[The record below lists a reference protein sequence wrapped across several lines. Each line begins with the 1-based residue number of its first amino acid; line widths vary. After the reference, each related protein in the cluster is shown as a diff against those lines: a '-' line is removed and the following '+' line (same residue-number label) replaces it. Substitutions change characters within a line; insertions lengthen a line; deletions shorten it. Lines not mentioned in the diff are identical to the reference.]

1 MRFAAFACALLLWAS
16 SAPAASGASAA
27 PDPLPTGAHS
37 PELGALLPGP
47 IDATRYRVGPGDQL
61 TLLLWGAISRA
72 QTLLVGPEGEVV
84 IPELGV
90 VDVSNRTLAEAREL
104 LRARV
109 RRSLRN
115 LEVDVQ
121 LSRLRSFRVHLTGAV
136 TLPGPLMATGVTTVA
151 DLLPDSL
158 LLPDAS
164 RRAIEVRHADGSL
177 DPVDLLGFQL
187 TGEPREAV
195 WLRDGDVV
203 HVPRVS
209 RRVGAWGA
217 LGRPGPLELGPRDS
231 VSTLIRLA
239 GGLLPKALAEQA
251 LLVRWRDPVVRET
264 LAVRFAGV
272 RVTEGDVPLRD
283 GDQLYVLAHP
293 GWHESMQVWVI
304 GRVPREGVFPIRAGA
319 TRLTDVVAAA
329 GGLLEDADRSAIR
342 LVRRAPDG
350 QGDPE
355 FDRLLR
361 LSREEMTVSEYESFR
376 AKLAARSPDVR
387 VDWTLIERG
396 RRDLDLFVQDGDI
409 VRVDRRT
416 NAVRVDGQVR
426 RPGLVP
432 YAPGRS
438 VAWYV
443 EQAGGFTR
451 RGARTQVRLTRSAN
465 GQGMLARDAAD
476 VSPGDQLWVPER
488 PDVSVWQYV
497 RDLLVVGAQ
506 IATVYIAVRK

>member
-1 MRFAAFACALLLWAS
+1 MRLTTIACALLVWAM
-16 SAPAASGASAA
+16 PATAATSVSGAPEPVPSNTHA
-27 PDPLPTGAHS
+27 

-47 IDATRYRVGPGDQL
+47 IDAARYRVGPGDQL

-84 IPELGV
+84 IPDLGV

-115 LEVDVQ
+115 IEVDVQ
-121 LSRLRSFRVHLTGAV
+121 LTRLRTFRVHLTGAV
-136 TLPGPLMATGVTTVA
+136 TAAGPLVATGVTTVA

-158 LLPDAS
+158 LASDAS
-164 RRAIEVRHADGSL
+164 RRAIEVRHAGGGTDV
-177 DPVDLLGFQL
+177 VDLLGFQL
-187 TGEPREAV
+187 TGDQRASV

-217 LGRPGPLELGPRDS
+217 LAHPGPLELGPRDS
-231 VSTLIRLA
+231 VSTLVRLA
-239 GGLLPKALAEQA
+239 GGLLPKALPDQA
-251 LLVRWRDPVVRET
+251 LLVRWRDAVARET
-264 LAVRFAGV
+264 LVVRFAGE
-272 RVTEGDVPLRD
+272 RVSEGDVPLRD

-304 GRVPREGVFPIRAGA
+304 GRVAREGVFPIRAA
-319 TRLTDVVAAA
+319 STRLTDVVAAA
-329 GGLLEDADRSAIR
+329 GGLLDDADRSAIR
-342 LVRRAPDG
+342 LVRRAEDG
-350 QGDPE
+350 AGDPE
-355 FDRLLR
+355 FERLLR
-361 LSREEMTVSEYESFR
+361 LSREEMTLSEYESFR
-376 AKLAARSPDVR
+376 AKLAARSPDIR
-387 VDWTLIERG
+387 VDWTLIEKG
-396 RRDLDLFVQDGDI
+396 RKDLDLLVQDGDI
-409 VRVDRRT
+409 VRVERRT

-432 YAPGRS
+432 YAPGRP
-438 VAWYV
+438 VAWYID
-443 EQAGGFTR
+443 QAGGFTR
-451 RGARTQVRLTRSAN
+451 RGARTQVRLTRAAN

-497 RDLLVVGAQ
+497 RDLMIVGAQ
-506 IATVYIAVRK
+506 VATVYIAVRR